1 MSSFKRILTYRKKI
15 QVIFLYVVSIAL
27 VFVMYPREGKFQYEY
42 VKNTPWLHQ
51 DLIAPFDFPI
61 HKNEEQL
68 TRERDSISRN
78 SLPYFTLDTAV
89 RINAVSAYA
98 MDMGRSPRE
107 SVSLPIIRTMRSRI
121 IDTLPGLL
129 NEVYRKGI
137 IELHPVLQGEAS
149 KRSFIAV
156 RKQIAEQTAVE
167 DVFTEKEAYE
177 FIMNELTAYTRRSP
191 EQILS
196 EVLVTEY
203 IQPNLLY
210 NESMTQNILDSK
222 LEQIATTQGMVQAGQ
237 IIISRGELV
246 SPAKYLLIESLRKEY
261 ETNPNVF
268 RNYTLIYLGQ
278 LILISILFLSL
289 LWYVSN
295 FRTDLM
301 NSFAQTMFLLSMIL
315 VMVALTKVT
324 VNNEAISYY
333 LIPFAIV
340 PIFLKTFFN
349 VRFAIFVHFLI
360 LLLAGF
366 WIPNSYQFMLMN
378 FLAGVVAVFSMR
390 SYYRRSVL
398 MYIATFVALTYI
410 LIYLILSLLQEGNFE
425 GVDWT
430 QLLWFAGN
438 GLLILT
444 VYPLVYL
451 FERLFGFLSDA
462 TLFELSDTNQPL
474 LRKLS
479 ERTPGTFQHCMQ
491 VANLAEE
498 AILKIGGNPLLVR
511 TGALYHDI
519 GKMENPQYFIE
530 NLREGENPHNKH
542 DFKTSA
548 RIIIN
553 HVTKGVEIAKKHNLP
568 PLIIDFILTH
578 HGTTTVQYFYRSYLN
593 TNPDDK
599 VSLDDFKYPGPKP
612 YRKEMVAVM
621 IADAV
626 EAASRSMKSVS
637 AESIDKLVEQIVDY
651 QTREGQYEE
660 SNITF
665 GDLSEIKRI
674 YKEKLKN
681 IYHARIEYP
690 EEQETRSKE
699 E

>member
-1 MSSFKRILTYRKKI
+1 MSLSRNIRRYWKRIQI
-15 QVIFLYVVSIAL
+15 IFLYILSIVL
-27 VFVMYPREGKFQYEY
+27 VFIMYPREGKFQYEY
-42 VKNTPWLHQ
+42 VKNTPWKHQ

-61 HKNEEQL
+61 HKDEARL
-68 TRERDSISRN
+68 SADRDSIVQN
-78 SLPYFTLDTAV
+78 NIPYFTLDSMV
-89 RINAVSAYA
+89 
-98 MDMGRSPRE
+98 MQDMIADFLEKSELNTLGIPGIPF
-107 SVSLPIIRTMRSRI
+107 LQNMQSRI
-121 IDTLPGLL
+121 LDTLPGLL
-129 NEVYRKGI
+129 EFVYHRGI
-137 IELHPVLQGEAS
+137 IELHPVLQISDSE
-149 KRSFIAV
+149 KEYVIAV
-156 RKQIAEQTAVE
+156 RKQVAQQTALS
-167 DVFTEKEAYE
+167 DLFTEKQAYE
-177 FIMNELTAYTRRSP
+177 YIIKALTSYTRRSP
-191 EQILS
+191 EQILT
-196 EVLVTEY
+196 EVSIPEF
-203 IQPNLLY
+203 IQPNLFF
-210 NESMTQNILDSK
+210 NESMTQNILERK
-222 LEQIATTQGMVQAGQ
+222 LEELSTTQGMVQSGQ

-246 SPAKYLLIESLRKEY
+246 SPSKYTLIESLRKEY

-268 RNYTLIYLGQ
+268 RNYSLIYLGQ

-295 FRTDLM
+295 FRKDLM
-301 NSFAQTMFLLSMIL
+301 NSVAQTMFLLSMIL
-315 VMVALTKVT
+315 AMVALTKVA
-324 VNNEAISYY
+324 VNSESVSYY

-360 LLLAGF
+360 LLMAGF
-366 WIPNSYQFMLMN
+366 WIPNSYHFMLMN

-398 MYIATFVALTYI
+398 MFIATFVSITYMVVF
-410 LIYLILSLLQEGNFE
+410 LILSLFQEGNLE
-425 GVDWT
+425 GVEWT

-474 LRKLS
+474 LRKLA
-479 ERTPGTFQHCMQ
+479 EKTPGTFQHSMQ

-519 GKMENPQYFIE
+519 GKMENPQYYIE
-530 NLREGENPHNKH
+530 NLREGENPHNKL
-542 DFKTSA
+542 DFKSSA
-548 RIIIN
+548 KVIIE
-553 HVTKGVEIAKKHNLP
+553 HVIKGVEIAKKNNIP

-593 TNPDDK
+593 TNPDDD

-612 YRKEMVAVM
+612 YRKEMVALM
-621 IADAV
+621 IADSV
-626 EAASRSMKSVS
+626 EAASRSMKQIS
-637 AESIDKLVEQIVDY
+637 AESIDKLVDQIVDY
-651 QTREGQYEE
+651 QTREGQYDE

-665 GDLSEIKRI
+665 GDLTEIKKI
-674 YKEKLKN
+674 FKEKLKN

-690 EEQETRSKE
+690 EEKSAGQT
-699 E
+699 